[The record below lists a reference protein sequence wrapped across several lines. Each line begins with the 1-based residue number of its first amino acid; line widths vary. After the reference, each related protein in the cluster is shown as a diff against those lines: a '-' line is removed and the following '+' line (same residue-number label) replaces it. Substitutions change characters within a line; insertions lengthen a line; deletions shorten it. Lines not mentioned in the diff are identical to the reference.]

1 MLIIGEKINSTRKRI
16 KEAIARRDAEFLKG
30 LAVEQTE
37 AGADYLDLNTG
48 AFPAEE
54 IELMEWLVEVVQ
66 QAVDTPLAIDSS
78 NPAVLE
84 AGLELNK
91 NGTPF
96 INSVTL
102 EETKF
107 STVLPLIKKYD
118 AKILALAIGQ
128 EGIATTIEGRFS
140 HAKQLIDALCVEG
153 IALDRIYLDPL
164 IQPVS
169 VQNDFGVIAL
179 DVIQKVKDLFPDVNT
194 ICGLSNVSFGLP
206 DRKHLNKCFL
216 AMAMA
221 KGLNSAIVDPLDNE
235 LMGVITAAQAL
246 LGKDRFCKNYIKR
259 FRSSS

>member
-16 KEAIARRDAEFLKG
+16 KEALAQRDAEFLEG
-30 LAVEQTE
+30 LAVAQAE

-54 IELMEWLVEVVQ
+54 IELMEWLVETVQ
-66 QAVDTPLAIDSS
+66 QATSMPLAIDSS

-96 INSVTL
+96 INSITL
-102 EETKF
+102 EEPKY
-107 STVLPLIKKYD
+107 STVLPLVKKYD
-118 AKILALAIGQ
+118 AKILALAIGK
-128 EGIATTIEGRFS
+128 EGIATTIEGRFA
-140 HAKQLIDALCVEG
+140 HAKELIEALCAEG
-153 IALDRIYLDPL
+153 IEPARIYLDPL

-179 DVIQKVKDLFPDVNT
+179 EVIRRVMQEFPDVNT
-194 ICGLSNVSFGLP
+194 ICGLSNVSYGLP
-206 DRKHLNKCFL
+206 NRKYVNGCFL

-221 KGLNSAIVDPLDNE
+221 SGLNSAILDPLDVE
-235 LMGVITAAQAL
+235 IMEVLTASEAL
-246 LGKDRFCKNYIKR
+246 LGNDRFCKNYIKK
-259 FRSSS
+259 FRNRS

>member
-1 MLIIGEKINSTRKRI
+1 MLIIGEKINSTRKKI
-16 KEAIARRDAEFLKG
+16 KEAIAQRDAEFLKG
-30 LAVEQTE
+30 LAVEQTT

-48 AFPAEE
+48 AFPSEE
-54 IELMEWLVEVVQ
+54 IELMEWLVDVVQ

-96 INSVTL
+96 INSITL
-102 EETKF
+102 EEPKF

-118 AKILALAIGQ
+118 ANILALAIGS
-128 EGIATTIEGRFS
+128 EGIAKTTDGRFG
-140 HAKQLIDALCVEG
+140 HAKQLIEALCSQG
-153 IALDRIYLDPL
+153 IAQEKIYLDPL

-169 VQNDFGVIAL
+169 VQNDFGLIAL
-179 DVIQKVKDLFPDVNT
+179 EVIQKVKEQFPGVNT

-216 AMAMA
+216 VMAMAM
-221 KGLNSAIVDPLDNE
+221 GLNSAIVDPLDNE
-235 LMGVITAAQAL
+235 LMCFITTAQAL
-246 LGKDRFCKNYIKR
+246 LGKDRFCKNYIKK
-259 FRSSS
+259 FRSNS

>member
-1 MLIIGEKINSTRKRI
+1 MLVIGEKINSTRKNI
-16 KEAIARRDAEFLKG
+16 KEAIAQKDKSYLRDI
-30 LAVEQTE
+30 AVKQAQ

-54 IELMEWLVEVVQ
+54 IELMKWLVEVVQ

-96 INSVTL
+96 INSITL
-102 EETKF
+102 EQPKF

-118 AKILALAIGQ
+118 AKILALAIGA
-128 EGIATTIEGRFS
+128 EGIAKTTDGRFD
-140 HAKQLIDALCVEG
+140 HAKQLIEALCSQG
-153 IALDRIYLDPL
+153 IAPEKIYLDPL

-169 VQNDFGVIAL
+169 VQNDFGLIAL
-179 DVIQKVKDLFPDVNT
+179 EVIQKVKEQFPDVNT
-194 ICGLSNVSFGLP
+194 ICGLSNISFGLP

-216 AMAMA
+216 VMAMVM
-221 KGLNSAIVDPLDNE
+221 GLDSAIVDPLDNE

-246 LGKDRFCKNYIKR
+246 LGKDRFCKNYIKK
-259 FRSSS
+259 FRSNS